1 MMNLRLGFIMTKIF
15 DEILQLCYRF
25 IMKSYTDV
33 LKELSEEYNI
43 NLKKAFVEAGIPTS
57 TFYRAMYGQD
67 LRFTTAKKVYDCIRK
82 TIQSLQ

>member
-1 MMNLRLGFIMTKIF
+1 
-15 DEILQLCYRF
+15 
-25 IMKSYTDV
+25 MKSYTDV
-33 LKELSEEYNI
+33 LKELSEQNNI

-67 LRFTTAKKVYDCIRK
+67 IRYVTAKQVYDCIRK